1 MSANAIQ
8 QQNKTILLVEDEDDI
23 AALISFSLEQEKY
36 QTVRASTGE
45 EGMALARQRKPALVV
60 LDLMLPGMDGLEVCK
75 RLRSDPATS
84 SIAVLMLTAKSE
96 ETDIVVGLELGAD
109 DYVVKPF
116 SPKVLL
122 AKIKALLRRREEPQ
136 ADAEPVAS
144 FKEMSIHPGRREVLV
159 AGKEV
164 SLTRSEFGII
174 HLLASK
180 PGWVFTRGQILDV
193 TRGEDVQITER
204 AVDVQVVSL
213 RKKLGLAGGYIETV
227 RGVGYR
233 LKE

>member
-1 MSANAIQ
+1 MSTQ
-8 QQNKTILLVEDEDDI
+8 QKTILLVEDEDDI
-23 AALISFSLEQEKY
+23 AALIAFSLEQEHY
-36 QTVRASTGE
+36 QTLRAASGE
-45 EGMALARQRKPALVV
+45 EGMALARQNKPALIV

-75 RLRSDPATS
+75 RLRNDPSTAL
-84 SIAVLMLTAKSE
+84 IPVLMLTAKSE

-122 AKIKALLRRREEPQ
+122 AKIKVLLRRKDNPKPY
-136 ADAEPVAS
+136 ADPVTT
-144 FKEMSIHPGRREVLV
+144 FKDLTIHPGRREVFV
-159 AGKEV
+159 GSNSIA
-164 SLTRSEFGII
+164 LTRSEFGIL
-174 HLLASK
+174 HLLATK
-180 PGWVFTRGQILDV
+180 PGWVFTRGHILDV

-213 RKKLGLAGGYIETV
+213 RKKLGPAGALIETV

>member
-1 MSANAIQ
+1 MSANAT

-36 QTVRASTGE
+36 QTVRASSGE

-136 ADAEPVAS
+136 ADAEPVAT

-213 RKKLGLAGGYIETV
+213 RKKLGLAGAYIETV